1 MKRMK
6 ERTHNLNVRV
16 DSETLAMV
24 HAISEA
30 SDMPATQL
38 VRKWIRERYVER
50 FGVTPPK
57 ATKEGNR

>member
-16 DSETLAMV
+16 DDEELAMV

-30 SDMPATQL
+30 SDVPATQL
-38 VRKWIRERYVER
+38 VRKWIKERYVER
-50 FGVTPPK
+50 FGVQVPTPL
-57 ATKEGNR
+57 ATKKR